1 MLPKRLLGWQHAA
14 AGAGGRDGSE
24 PAALD
29 SQTPAL
35 ALVPPTQCRAQ
46 VGDGTLRPA
55 VPPGCHP
62 LLADLL
68 AACFDADPLNRPSFG
83 LIVSAMSRVVQ
94 EVEAAAAER
103 SLDSAWGRW
112 FRPKPPPPAAPS

>member
-1 MLPKRLLGWQHAA
+1 MCRH
-14 AGAGGRDGSE
+14 
-24 PAALD
+24 
-29 SQTPAL
+29 L
-35 ALVPPTQCRAQ
+35 ALIPHAMHRAQ

-68 AACFDADPLNRPSFG
+68 AACFEPDPLNRPSFG
-83 LIVSAMSRVVQ
+83 LIVSAMTRVAQ

-103 SLDSAWGRW
+103 ALDSAWGRW
-112 FRPKPPPPAAPS
+112 FRPKPAAPPPAPS